1 MTREEV
7 EQGLRDMIQEI
18 ENTRI
23 DLSQGKTGQLD
34 NIGERITEICA
45 QATALDEEDAVA
57 VRPLMEELRE
67 DLQRFSAEL
76 QEIERRLKEEENPQD

>member
-7 EQGLRDMIQEI
+7 EEALRGMIQDI
-18 ENTRI
+18 ENARI

-34 NIGERITEICA
+34 NIGERITEVCA
-45 QATALDEEDAVA
+45 QATALSDEDAVA

-67 DLQRFSAEL
+67 DLQRFSGEL
-76 QEIERRLKEEENPQD
+76 EEIERRLKEDPEG